1 MEIYTT
7 INDISNKIYEWKK
20 NNHSIGLV
28 PTMGYLHNGHGSL
41 ISQSI
46 KDNDKTIVSIFVN
59 PTQFGVGE
67 DLEKY
72 PRDIERDNLFLDKLK
87 VDAIFY
93 PSIEEMYNSN
103 YITKVYVENMS
114 SILCGKTRPT
124 HFQGVTTVVTK
135 LFNIT
140 NPDKAYFGSK
150 DFQQLQIIKRMV
162 KDLNFNIEIVG
173 MPIVREVDGLALSSR
188 NVYLSDDERKS
199 ALVLNKALNNAREL
213 FDNGQIN
220 ANEIIKETEKIIS
233 SEKNTKI
240 DYINIVDINTLDKVN
255 IINKP
260 VVMLLAVYIGNTRLI
275 DNKIINL

>member
-1 MEIYTT
+1 MEIFTT
-7 INDISNKIYEWKK
+7 IKDIRNKINEWKK
-20 NNHSIGLV
+20 NNYSIGLV

-72 PRDIERDNLFLDKLK
+72 PRDIERDKLFLDKLK
-87 VDAIFY
+87 VDAIFN
-93 PSIEEMYNSN
+93 PSVEEMYSKNSL
-103 YITKVYVENMS
+103 TTVYVDNMS

-173 MPIVREVDGLALSSR
+173 MPIVREIDGLALSSR
-188 NVYLSDDERKS
+188 NVYLNDEERKS
-199 ALVLNKALNNAREL
+199 ALLLNRALNNAKEL
-213 FDNGQIN
+213 FNNGQIN
-220 ANEIIKETEKIIS
+220 ANEIIKETERIIS
-233 SEKNTKI
+233 NEKNTKI
-240 DYINIVDINTLDKVN
+240 DYINVVDIDTLDKVD
-255 IINKP
+255 IINRP
-260 VVMLLAVYIGNTRLI
+260 VVMLLAVYVGNTRLI
-275 DNKIINL
+275 DNTVINL